1 MEENSNLTAERSLE
15 IITKQLEQSRKS
27 VSKTTG
33 QSLYIAGL
41 WTMGIAIFGVILDL
55 LVIPHGHGA
64 DVDVIFWLVVPIS
77 IWLVMRKYQRC
88 ENAPTSLVGTL
99 VLKTWTAFAIITF
112 VITLAGMIW
121 NVVILIHSIS
131 TDNIAAYLAHRAA
144 IAPIFILLM
153 GMAVAISGYIL
164 KNKRLV
170 RFGIIASLTIAVC
183 NMVGIGQFIVAR
195 FVSSPE
201 TMVRVTSI
209 FPNLYILL
217 FTVFGLTIPGYM
229 LKKQSL

>member
-1 MEENSNLTAERSLE
+1 MEEHSNLTAERSLE
-15 IITKQLEQSRKS
+15 IITKQLEQSRKA

-55 LVIPHGHGA
+55 LVIPHGA

-99 VLKTWTAFAIITF
+99 VLKTWTTFAIITF

-121 NVVILIHSIS
+121 NVILIHSIS

-183 NMVGIGQFIVAR
+183 NMVGIGQFLVAR

>member
-15 IITKQLEQSRKS
+15 IITKQLEQSRKA

-55 LVIPHGHGA
+55 LVIPHGA

-99 VLKTWTAFAIITF
+99 VLKTWTTFAIITF

-121 NVVILIHSIS
+121 NVILIHSIS

-183 NMVGIGQFIVAR
+183 NMVGIGQFIVAP

>member
-1 MEENSNLTAERSLE
+1 MEENNNLTAERSLE
-15 IITKQLEQSRKS
+15 IITKQLEQSRKA

-55 LVIPHGHGA
+55 LVMPHGA

-99 VLKTWTAFAIITF
+99 VLKTWTTFAIITF

-121 NVVILIHSIS
+121 NVILIHSIS

-183 NMVGIGQFIVAR
+183 NMVGIGQFLVAR

>member
-15 IITKQLEQSRKS
+15 IITKQLEQSRKA

-55 LVIPHGHGA
+55 LVRPHGA
-64 DVDVIFWLVVPIS
+64 DVDALFWLVVPIS

-88 ENAPTSLVGTL
+88 ENTPTSLVGTL
-99 VLKTWTAFAIITF
+99 VLKTWTTFAIITF

-121 NVVILIHSIS
+121 NVILINSIS
-131 TDNIAAYLAHRAA
+131 TDNIAAYFAHRTA

-153 GMAVAISGYIL
+153 GMAVAITGYIL

-170 RFGIIASLTIAVC
+170 RFGIIASLTIVVC

>member
-1 MEENSNLTAERSLE
+1 MEENNNLTAERSLE
-15 IITKQLEQSRKS
+15 IITKQLEQSRKA

-55 LVIPHGHGA
+55 LVMPHGA

-99 VLKTWTAFAIITF
+99 VLKTWTTFAIITF

-121 NVVILIHSIS
+121 NVILIHSIS
-131 TDNIAAYLAHRAA
+131 TDNIAAYLAHRTA

-217 FTVFGLTIPGYM
+217 FTVFISTVR
-229 LKKQSL
+229 LKF

>member
-15 IITKQLEQSRKS
+15 IITKQLEQSRKA

-55 LVIPHGHGA
+55 LVIPHGA

-99 VLKTWTAFAIITF
+99 VLKTWTTFAIITF

-121 NVVILIHSIS
+121 NVILIHSIS

-183 NMVGIGQFIVAR
+183 NMVGIGQFLVAR

>member
-55 LVIPHGHGA
+55 LVIPHGA

-99 VLKTWTAFAIITF
+99 VLKTWTTFAIITF

-121 NVVILIHSIS
+121 NVILIHSIS